1 MAIATFDT
9 LKFANTLKSF
19 RSRRSAALPRAENPN
34 GMPDTQAEAQTTA
47 IADVIQLNFKD
58 LVTKDD
64 LGMELKALEDRLVQ
78 KIDNVGLQLRNE
90 NSQAT
95 TGLRAELQQSVSA
108 LRDEINRLRWMIG
121 VGFALGLAILGMV
134 GRLLLR

>member
-34 GMPDTQAEAQTTA
+34 RMPDKQAQATA
-47 IADVIQLNFKD
+47 FADVIQLNVKD
-58 LVTKDD
+58 LVTKD
-64 LGMELKALEDRLVQ
+64 ELTATEDRLVQ
-78 KIDNVGLQLRNE
+78 KMDAYSLQTRSE
-90 NSQAT
+90 ITAI
-95 TGLRAELQQSVSA
+95 GG
-108 LRDEINRLRWMIG
+108 DINRLRWMIG